1 MQNGLAEQAV
11 ERKLDEAQN
20 DVLDQPLAQRANAST
35 GKRAAK
41 PVKGAPS
48 DKHASDAAMAS
59 KFL

>member
-20 DVLDQPLAQRANAST
+20 DVLDQPLAQGAKAST
-35 GKRAAK
+35 GKRAAR
-41 PVKGAPS
+41 PVKGEAS

-59 KFL
+59 KFM